1 MFQNVFPV
9 HIGVAAARVLNVPQD
24 NICPTMMWREM
35 LRASTAQLEVT
46 HLVQDMPIVSLVVL
60 GITHQRQSLHFAR
73 NALPDLTHLVRDM
86 VVARNALLGIF
97 HGSQDPI
104 SALCVLPVPTH
115 LVPDIVTVFY
125 VPPDF
130 HHQFRDLTPALN
142 VLLDIAH
149 QIQDMTPALNALLD
163 ITHRNQDAIALAL
176 RVPLDRTKA
185 RLDKLVVLFVQQEV
199 IANLKHL

>member
-9 HIGVAAARVLNVPQD
+9 HFGVAAARVLNVPQD

-35 LRASTAQLEVT
+35 LRASTALLEVT

-86 VVARNALLGIF
+86 IIAWNVLLAIF

-104 SALCVLPVPTH
+104 PALRVLSDPTH

-125 VPPDF
+125 VPRDF
-130 HHQFRDLTPALN
+130 FHQFRDL
-142 VLLDIAH
+142 
-149 QIQDMTPALNALLD
+149 TPALNALLD

-199 IANLKHL
+199 LANLKHL